1 MYNLKIWKKNNSFDK
16 KYGSKSPPLYPNEFL
31 VKLCSSKLYSN
42 INKKNIGKKLKVCEI
57 GCFSGNNLRFF
68 LDKGFSCYGL
78 EVNNELISMCKY
90 NLKKLKYKLPTLKI
104 GTNTHIP
111 YKDNFFD
118 LLVSINTIHYTNGE
132 GFNSAIDEFSRV
144 LKKGGV
150 AIIETPDQKSDIV
163 KSAKKIGKMKYI
175 WNYDNSFR
183 DGIKVNFFDGK
194 KSIENS
200 FKKKFN
206 KIEILNR
213 TEKFIDSQYSW
224 NIIILKK

>member
-1 MYNLKIWKKNNSFDK
+1 
-16 KYGSKSPPLYPNEFL
+16 
-31 VKLCSSKLYSN
+31 
-42 INKKNIGKKLKVCEI
+42 
-57 GCFSGNNLRFF
+57 
-68 LDKGFSCYGL
+68 
-78 EVNNELISMCKY
+78 
-90 NLKKLKYKLPTLKI
+90 
-104 GTNTHIP
+104 
-111 YKDNFFD
+111 
-118 LLVSINTIHYTNGE
+118 
-132 GFNSAIDEFSRV
+132 
-144 LKKGGV
+144 
-150 AIIETPDQKSDIV
+150 
-163 KSAKKIGKMKYI
+163 MKYI